1 MYANLFFL
9 KYYIAYALV
18 LLSKFGNHPAVFLVV
33 AVCFTTIYGDRFS
46 VIASSVMNAA
56 TETWKNGLTMMYTQT
71 ETRLPLCF
79 SQRSLVFY
87 SVFSLQILVFFVL

>member
-1 MYANLFFL
+1 MYYFQHVLALYYL
-9 KYYIAYALV
+9 KLIVLV
-18 LLSKFGNHPAVFLVV
+18 SSHQSLKKKRNIFYSATAV
-33 AVCFTTIYGDRFS
+33 I
-46 VIASSVMNAA
+46 VIVSSVMNAA
-56 TETWKNGLTMMYTQT
+56 TETWKNGLTIVHQQT